1 MRWRMLGVLFTARL
15 AMSFQFQAVAALS
28 GAYTDGYGIGLDGI
42 GFLIGLY
49 LSPGLLIAFPSG
61 VIGAFLG
68 GKRGVG
74 LGLLLMTSGALLGL
88 FATSWNAEILARLLA
103 GMGGV
108 LLNVLMTKMVTDW
121 FAQKDIATAM
131 GLYVNSWPVGIALAL
146 VSLPGLHELWG
157 VFWADVLVL
166 TVCGGALI
174 LFMVMYQDPTDLAE
188 SKTGPIFGQPGGA
201 SPVIGIALA
210 GSIWGLMNAGLAL
223 GFSFGTPLLV
233 GFGVG
238 ETVAAGQTS
247 LLVWTLAFFAPFGG
261 IIADRTGRYDFVIT
275 LAIIGFGAAMA
286 LAATGEMSLIAF
298 AGAGVCAGLS
308 AGPIMSL
315 AAGVLPAHWR
325 AQGMGLF
332 FTVYYATM
340 MLAPPLAGFFA
351 ERTGTLGVTFWIAV
365 ALIWLCLPI
374 LALLPRYRLASA

>member
-1 MRWRMLGVLFTARL
+1 MRWRMLGVLFAARL

-28 GAYTDGYGIGLDGI
+28 GAYTDGYGIGLDSI
-42 GFLIGLY
+42 GLLIGLY

-74 LGLLLMTSGALLGL
+74 LGLLLMTAGALLAL
-88 FATSWNAEILARLLA
+88 SATSWNAEIMARLLA
-103 GMGGV
+103 GTGGV

-146 VSLPGLHELWG
+146 VSLPGLHKLWG

-166 TVCGGALI
+166 AVCGSALI
-174 LFMVMYQDPTDLAE
+174 AFMAMYQNPPDLVE
-188 SKTGPIFGQPGGA
+188 NKSGPVFGRPGGA
-201 SPVIGIALA
+201 SPVIGITLA
-210 GSIWGLMNAGLAL
+210 GLIWGLMNAGLAL

-238 ETVAAGQTS
+238 ETAAAGQTS
-247 LLVWTLAFFAPFGG
+247 LLVWTLAFSAPFGG
-261 IIADRTGRYDFVIT
+261 IIADRTGRYDFVIA

-286 LAATGEMSLIAF
+286 LAATGEMSLLAF
-298 AGAGVCAGLS
+298 VLAGVCAGLS

-325 AQGMGLF
+325 SQGMGLF

-340 MLAPPLAGFFA
+340 MIAPPLAGLAA
-351 ERTGTLGVTFWIAV
+351 ERTGMLSATFWIAV
-365 ALIWLCLPI
+365 AMIWLCLPV
-374 LALLPRYRLASA
+374 LVLLPRYRLASV

>member
-1 MRWRMLGVLFTARL
+1 
-15 AMSFQFQAVAALS
+15 
-28 GAYTDGYGIGLDGI
+28 
-42 GFLIGLY
+42 
-49 LSPGLLIAFPSG
+49 
-61 VIGAFLG
+61 
-68 GKRGVG
+68 
-74 LGLLLMTSGALLGL
+74 MTSGALLGL

-174 LFMVMYQDPTDLAE
+174 LFMVMYQDPPDLAE